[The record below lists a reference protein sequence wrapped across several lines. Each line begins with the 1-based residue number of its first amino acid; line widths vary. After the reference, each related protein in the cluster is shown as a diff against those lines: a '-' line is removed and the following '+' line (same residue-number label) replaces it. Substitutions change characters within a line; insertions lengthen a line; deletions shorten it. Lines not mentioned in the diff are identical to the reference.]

1 MPTLGGVDGVVGIVC
16 SSAVLAGV
24 LVAVDVAVLVHGF
37 HATYGNAGLVAVH
50 VAVASAVL
58 MAVEARLLFVALMV
72 VAMLARMQVAVFIVG
87 VYVCHRYPLAKCY
100 P

>member
-1 MPTLGGVDGVVGIVC
+1 MPTLGGVDDMVGVVC

-24 LVAVDVAVLVHGF
+24 LVAVDVAVLVHGL
-37 HATYGNAGLVAVH
+37 HPTYGNAGLVAMH
-50 VAVASAVL
+50 VAVAGTVL
-58 MAVEARLLFVALMV
+58 MAVEALLPFVALMV

-87 VYVCHRYPLAKCY
+87 VYVCHRYPLAKYY